1 MNPNPRRVNIVE
13 QPGDHTATR
22 LDPTTWSFYT
32 GPTETNSRIYIIEN
46 GNIGD
51 IAVRNSVLHVTGPR
65 QVYRL
70 DLAWNDNMSA
80 PMRLLEPIG
89 YLVEQPGRS
98 LFYPV
103 NEDGEVI
110 QGIILILPRTPGS
123 PRRWTVIDNLDDHMT
138 YLVANGNIGDYV
150 FNFTNSNPNS
160 INYPEGVVYRIQL
173 NDQGMSMLQTIG
185 PITLELVHSI
195 DSGNQHVS
203 ENENVNII
211 SEYEVAPNNN
221 HHDDN
226 VSTTST
232 LDTFHTSDMVSDS
245 DNDIASVTSM
255 EDNDTVGGRR
265 HRRGP
270 KSRHRTRKR
279 ANRKRRVKNRISQTR
294 KSRRK

>member
-1 MNPNPRRVNIVE
+1 
-13 QPGDHTATR
+13 
-22 LDPTTWSFYT
+22 
-32 GPTETNSRIYIIEN
+32 
-46 GNIGD
+46 
-51 IAVRNSVLHVTGPR
+51 
-65 QVYRL
+65 
-70 DLAWNDNMSA
+70 
-80 PMRLLEPIG
+80 
-89 YLVEQPGRS
+89 
-98 LFYPV
+98 
-103 NEDGEVI
+103 
-110 QGIILILPRTPGS
+110 
-123 PRRWTVIDNLDDHMT
+123 MT

-211 SEYEVAPNNN
+211 SEYEVALNNN

-232 LDTFHTSDMVSDS
+232 LDTFHTSDMVLDS